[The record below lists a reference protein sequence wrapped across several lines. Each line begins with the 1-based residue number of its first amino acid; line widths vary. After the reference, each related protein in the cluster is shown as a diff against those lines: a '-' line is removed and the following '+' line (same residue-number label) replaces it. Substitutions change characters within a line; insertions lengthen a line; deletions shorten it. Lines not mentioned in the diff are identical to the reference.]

1 MKQQD
6 QYRGIPPSFRFFI
19 AALLSIGLVLA
30 DTSLHLSKEIRV
42 SVDTLMSPLYSVANS
57 PSVLTSAM
65 RQQMRTRYQLVED
78 NRRLQ
83 ETLMLLKGELLK
95 YGQMKQE
102 NEKLRALLG
111 SPIQSDSRVEV
122 AEIMSVAT
130 DPFEQRIVINKGKQ
144 AGVYEGQPLIGEDG
158 IIGQITDV
166 SPNMSR
172 AILISDRRHSIPVR
186 DIRNDIRG
194 IASGTGQVDM
204 LIMDDLPR
212 NVDIQVGD
220 LLVTSGLGGKFPRGY
235 PVARVVEYSPDNGTG
250 FAEVKARP
258 IEDLNRI
265 RYVLLM
271 WPTEYFAPDGQNL
284 GREIVNYIKN
294 GVSLVR

>member
-6 QYRGIPPSFRFFI
+6 QFKGLPVAYRFFI
-19 AALLSIGLVLA
+19 AAFVSLGLVVA
-30 DTSLHLSKEIRV
+30 DTSLHISKEIRV
-42 SVDTLMSPLYSVANS
+42 PVDTILSPIYSVANS
-57 PSVLTSAM
+57 PSTMSTAV

-83 ETLMLLKGELLK
+83 ETLMLLKSELLK
-95 YGQMKQE
+95 YSQMKQE

-130 DPFEQRIVINKGKQ
+130 DPFEQRIVINKGSTD
-144 AGVYEGQPLIGEDG
+144 GVYEGQPLIGENG

-166 SPNMSR
+166 SPNLSR
-172 AILISDRRHSIPVR
+172 AILISDRKHSLPVR
-186 DIRNDIRG
+186 VVRNDIRG
-194 IASGTGQVDM
+194 IASGTGQIDM
-204 LIMDDLPR
+204 LVMDDLPR

-235 PVARVVEYSPDNGTG
+235 PVARVVDYSADNGTG

-258 IEDLNRI
+258 IEDLNRL

-271 WPTEYFAPDGQNL
+271 WPAEYFSPSGQNM
-284 GREIVNYIKN
+284 GRESIDFIKQ
-294 GVSLVR
+294 GVSFVR

>member
-6 QYRGIPPSFRFFI
+6 QYRGLPVAYRFII
-19 AALLSIGLVLA
+19 AALLSLGLVLA
-30 DTSLHLSKEIRV
+30 DTSLHISKEIRV
-42 SVDTLMSPLYSVANS
+42 PVDTILGPLYSVANT
-57 PSVLTSAM
+57 PAVAAYAA
-65 RQQMRTRYQLVED
+65 RQQLRTRYQLVED

-83 ETLMLLKGELLK
+83 ETLMLLKSELLK

-130 DPFEQRIVINKGKQ
+130 DPFEQRIVINKGKL

-158 IIGQITDV
+158 IVGQITDV
-166 SPNMSR
+166 SPYMSR
-172 AILISDRRHSIPVR
+172 ALLISDRNHSVPVR
-186 DIRNDIRG
+186 NVRNDIRG
-194 IASGTGQVDM
+194 IAGGTGFVDM
-204 LIMDDLPR
+204 LVIDDLPR
-212 NVDIQVGD
+212 NVDIRVGD

-258 IEDLNRI
+258 VEDLSRL

-271 WPTEYFAPDGQNL
+271 WPAEYFAPDGQNT
-284 GREIVNYIKN
+284 GSQSIDFVKR